1 MWDAQSGVPFK
12 GDFKMNYNTSYAIEL
27 NNKTFIK
34 EWNKEVRIMLE
45 EAGIFEKKGFRYI
58 NGRQTEIIL
67 IGKNSH

>member
-1 MWDAQSGVPFK
+1 
-12 GDFKMNYNTSYAIEL
+12 MNYDTSYAIEL

-45 EAGIFEKKGFRYI
+45 EAGIFEEKGFRYI

-67 IGKNSH
+67 IGKNLH